1 MGLVTR
7 QIKNNDMMN
16 PSLAWNGTR
25 DPQTSLSKRSLA
37 SVQRNALPPCGE
49 KCIHKLLSDTGSCH
63 PADSWCLCHSSPW
76 KIKVEQCFE
85 TTCAPV
91 EMVTSLMAN
100 QNFCARLSQTVTTP
114 AKPLPIHT
122 LPTNQSANEEIST
135 ASVAQEAE
143 SRSNVTQP
151 FRASYRNQTLA
162 PHSPFESTS
171 SPSMLKFQLTHLS
184 FGILFLNIITLTN

>member
-1 MGLVTR
+1 
-7 QIKNNDMMN
+7 MN
-16 PSLAWNGTR
+16 APLLFLTFNLIYFSYCSPPR
-25 DPQTSLSKRSLA
+25 DPQTSLSERSLA

-49 KCIHKLLSDTGSCH
+49 ICIHKLLSDTGSCH

-91 EMVTSLMAN
+91 DMLNSLVAN
-100 QNFCARLSQTVTTP
+100 QNFCARLSQSTTTP
-114 AKPLPIHT
+114 AKPLPLLT
-122 LPTNQSANEEIST
+122 LPTNQSANEESST
-135 ASVAQEAE
+135 ASVAQEDE

-171 SPSMLKFQLTHLS
+171 SPSMLKFQLHHLG
-184 FGILFLNIITLTN
+184 FGILVLNIIAMTH